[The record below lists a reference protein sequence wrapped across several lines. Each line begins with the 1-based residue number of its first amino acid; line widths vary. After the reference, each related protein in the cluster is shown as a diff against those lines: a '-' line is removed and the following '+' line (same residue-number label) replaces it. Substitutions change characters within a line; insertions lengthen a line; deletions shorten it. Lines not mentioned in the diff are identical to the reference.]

1 MPGRGRG
8 WRIGYCLPEQKKRKL
23 NFQDFEALCRER
35 GHEVVEGPFDVIL
48 HKPSDL
54 LLASDYDI
62 HAQSLVDNF
71 QTYTDTHART
81 LVLDPLSSVRPL
93 LDRFE
98 SCLLLRDLRA
108 QDNSVFSPPC
118 VELPA
123 GSGREALGQVLTRGL
138 TFPLICKTRVAHG
151 PDSHQM
157 TLVFNEEGLG
167 DVRGPCLL
175 QSFVNHD
182 AALFKVFVVGD
193 AHFVVRRPSLKNF
206 PRGQSARGSIFFDSR
221 EVSKPESCSRLTEL
235 EQAGPGPT
243 PPAPSVVGRT
253 VRGLRNALGL
263 SLFGVDLIVERQT
276 GRCAAIDL
284 NAFPGY
290 EGVPEFF
297 PALLSHIE
305 TLLETREREEPP
317 SSPPETP

>member
-8 WRIGYCLPEQKKRKL
+8 WRIGYCLQEQKKRKL

-35 GHEVVEGPFDVIL
+35 GHEVVELDLGRPLSPQGPFDVIL

-62 HAQSLVDNF
+62 HAQSLVDSF
-71 QTYTDTHART
+71 QAYTDTHART
-81 LVLDPLSSVRPL
+81 LVLDPLSNVRPL

-123 GSGREALGQVLTRGL
+123 GSGHEALGQVLARGL
-138 TFPLICKTRVAHG
+138 TFPLS
-151 PDSHQM
+151 D
-157 TLVFNEEGLG
+157 
-167 DVRGPCLL
+167 
-175 QSFVNHD
+175 
-182 AALFKVFVVGD
+182 
-193 AHFVVRRPSLKNF
+193 
-206 PRGQSARGSIFFDSR
+206 
-221 EVSKPESCSRLTEL
+221 
-235 EQAGPGPT
+235 PT
-243 PPAPSVVGRT
+243 VCP
-253 VRGLRNALGL
+253 
-263 SLFGVDLIVERQT
+263 
-276 GRCAAIDL
+276 
-284 NAFPGY
+284 PGY